1 MTVATNLLE
10 IFQKLYII
18 SKLGHFYK

>member
-18 SKLGHFYK
+18 SKLGQFYK